1 MNKLPDVAKETE
13 SPGAR
18 GMSCVLFCSD
28 DENGRILCLPDHTPE
43 NWKNQLRGLNETIE
57 NYTLTQAERDA
68 IQAEKMKAMMEM
80 MAKMKEEGKE
90 MPTMGWAVPEGAEAF
105 GQARKD
111 LDWIKR

>member
-1 MNKLPDVAKETE
+1 MPAIRKRSIDPVELAEILKE
-13 SPGAR
+13 AI
-18 GMSCVLFCSD
+18 
-28 DENGRILCLPDHTPE
+28 ENERIICLPDHNPE

-68 IQAEKMKAMMEM
+68 IAAERMKAMMEM
-80 MAKMKEEGKE
+80 MAKMKEEGHE
-90 MPTMGWAVPEGAEAF
+90 APPMMGWEVPEGAEPF